1 MNPTINQNNQNYD
14 ELINQLLQKHIFDK
28 EAQNGINNN
37 QDNTPEVKD
46 EETDEPI
53 QDQDIDN
60 NPNMDQNRADKLT
73 VANQNPNEVDPN
85 EIQNREINTSSL

>member
-46 EETDEPI
+46 E
-53 QDQDIDN
+53 
-60 NPNMDQNRADKLT
+60 
-73 VANQNPNEVDPN
+73 
-85 EIQNREINTSSL
+85 